1 MVSWGYSSALLGCR
15 RTDATATDVSNVGH
29 SLRAGAATT
38 RREGLRIMT
47 QLVGRP
53 AVPFA
58 LRDAQ
63 GGEHRL
69 EDYRGQW
76 LLLMF
81 HRHLF

>member
-1 MVSWGYSSALLGCR
+1 MMR
-15 RTDATATDVSNVGH
+15 
-29 SLRAGAATT
+29 
-38 RREGLRIMT
+38 
-47 QLVGRP
+47 LVGRP

-58 LRDAQ
+58 LPDTQ
-63 GGEHRL
+63 GREHRL